1 MLLSP
6 RILHFGENQIY
17 WQCQELQACEALP
30 TGIPTATSMPLG
42 MIDYRG
48 IKKRFN
54 SQLNLCKIGIWNTVV
69 EMYSQRSL
77 TKTEDKLIA
86 LSGIAS
92 EMQSELATIK
102 SNRFEVLD
110 LI

>member
-6 RILHFGENQIY
+6 RIFHFGENQIY

-77 TKTEDKLIA
+77 TKGSFGSDLKASDSVQNTLIRSD
-86 LSGIAS
+86 LGCTAS
-92 EMQSELATIK
+92 K
-102 SNRFEVLD
+102 F
-110 LI
+110 